1 MRITFVSLNSSEY
14 AVAFALCIL
23 LGMLAGASETP
34 DPSAVNKVFGLSMFS
49 ATPLFEEKPSPV
61 LRRLQLQQTQRGG
74 FTEVY
79 SATGGTFAGL
89 KTAEIGLTTFGGV
102 IGELSINVLNKGDFF
117 SPEGVRT
124 FAAAA
129 GVDANRHPKR
139 LEAQMQK
146 RFGQLQKE
154 ASQHLGDLLTQTFGE
169 PQRHVFKQGRRRRLL
184 RWDWRDTAFLLD
196 GVKQEYVILRVMR
209 IASAD
214 AGGKP
219 LERIHDGDIRKQL
232 LENIH
237 TADNGDVSLHNV
249 PMVDQGDKG
258 YCGVASA
265 ERVLR
270 YFSIPLDSHQLAN
283 LMETDKFGGTQLKD
297 LEVIMHQI
305 AHRHKRDFDK
315 LASGVGIRNIA
326 KYIDRGVPLMWGVYL
341 TPEFEKIVAERQ
353 ARRAK
358 ATAAKWAET
367 VSSERRKT
375 RRIKPDLGGGHLRL
389 IVGYNAETREIAF
402 SDSWNGNRFVW
413 ITAKE
418 AKRFSM
424 PAALYVLTP

>member
-1 MRITFVSLNSSEY
+1 M
-14 AVAFALCIL
+14 L
-23 LGMLAGASETP
+23 LGMLAGAAETP
-34 DPSAVNKVFGLSMFS
+34 DPGAVNKVFGLPMFS
-49 ATPLFEEKPSPV
+49 DTPLFEEKPSPV
-61 LRRLQLQQTQRGG
+61 LRRLQLRRTQRGSL
-74 FTEVY
+74 TEVY

-89 KTAEIGLTTFGGV
+89 KIAEIGLTTHGGV
-102 IGELSINVLNKGDFF
+102 IGELSVNVLNKGDFF
-117 SPEGVRT
+117 SPESVRA

-129 GVDANRHPKR
+129 GTDTGRHPGR
-139 LEAQMQK
+139 LESQMQK
-146 RFGQLQKE
+146 RFGKLQKE
-154 ASQHLGDLLTQTFGE
+154 ASQHLGNLLTQAFGE
-169 PQRHVFKQGRRRRLL
+169 PQRHVFKQDRRRRLL

-196 GVKQEYVILRVMR
+196 NVKQEYVILRVMR

-214 AGGKP
+214 AGGEP
-219 LERIHDGDIRKQL
+219 LQRIHDSDIRKQL
-232 LENIH
+232 QENIH

-297 LEVIMHQI
+297 FEVIMHQI

-315 LASGVGIRNIA
+315 FASGVGIRNVA

-341 TPEFEKIVAERQ
+341 TPEFEKIVAKRQ
-353 ARRAK
+353 PRRDQ
-358 ATAAKWAET
+358 ATAADWAET
-367 VSSERRKT
+367 VSSERRNT
-375 RRIKPDLGGGHLRL
+375 RRIKPKLNGGHLRL

-402 SDSWNGNRFVW
+402 SDSWDGNRIVW
-413 ITAKE
+413 VTAIE

-424 PAALYVLTP
+424 PAALYALTP

>member
-1 MRITFVSLNSSEY
+1 M
-14 AVAFALCIL
+14 L
-23 LGMLAGASETP
+23 LGMLAGAAETP
-34 DPSAVNKVFGLSMFS
+34 DPSAVNKAFGLPMFS
-49 ATPLFEEKPSPV
+49 DTPLFEEKPSPV
-61 LRRLQLQQTQRGG
+61 LRRLQLRQTQRSSL
-74 FTEVY
+74 TEVY

-89 KTAEIGLTTFGGV
+89 ETAEISLTTYDGV
-102 IGELSINVLNKGDFF
+102 IGELNINVLNKGDFF
-117 SPEGVRT
+117 SPQGVRA

-129 GVDANRHPKR
+129 GTDAGRHPKR
-139 LEAQMQK
+139 LEGQMQK
-146 RFGQLQKE
+146 RFGKLQKE

-169 PQRHVFKQGRRRRLL
+169 PQRRVFKQDRRRRLL

-214 AGGKP
+214 AGGEV
-219 LERIHDGDIRKQL
+219 LERINDSDIRKQL

-283 LMETDKFGGTQLKD
+283 LMATNKFGGTQLKD

-315 LASGVGIRNIA
+315 LASGVGIRNVA
-326 KYIDRGVPLMWGVYL
+326 KHIDRGVPLMWGVYL
-341 TPEFEKIVAERQ
+341 TPELEKIVAERQ

-358 ATAAKWAET
+358 ATAEKWAET
-367 VSSERRKT
+367 VNSERRNT
-375 RRIKPDLGGGHLRL
+375 RRIKPNLNGGHLRL

-402 SDSWNGNRFVW
+402 SDSWDGDRFVW

-424 PAALYVLTP
+424 PAALYALTP

>member
-1 MRITFVSLNSSEY
+1 M
-14 AVAFALCIL
+14 L
-23 LGMLAGASETP
+23 LGMLAGAAETP
-34 DPSAVNKVFGLSMFS
+34 DPSAVNKAFGLPMFS
-49 ATPLFEEKPSPV
+49 DTPLFEEKPIPV
-61 LRRLQLQQTQRGG
+61 LRRLQLRQTQRSSL
-74 FTEVY
+74 TEVY

-89 KTAEIGLTTFGGV
+89 ETAEISLTTYDGV
-102 IGELSINVLNKGDFF
+102 IGELNINVLNKGDFF
-117 SPEGVRT
+117 SPQGVRA

-129 GVDANRHPKR
+129 GTDAGRHPKR
-139 LEAQMQK
+139 LEGQMQK
-146 RFGQLQKE
+146 RFGKLQKE
-154 ASQHLGDLLTQTFGE
+154 ASQHLSNLLTQTFGE
-169 PQRHVFKQGRRRRLL
+169 PQRRVFKQDRRRRLL

-196 GVKQEYVILRVMR
+196 GVKQEYVILRMMR

-214 AGGKP
+214 AGGEV
-219 LERIHDGDIRKQL
+219 LERINDSDIRKQL

-283 LMETDKFGGTQLKD
+283 LMATNKFGGTQLKD
-297 LEVIMHQI
+297 LEVIMHQV

-315 LASGVGIRNIA
+315 LASGVGIRNVA
-326 KYIDRGVPLMWGVYL
+326 KHIDRGVPLMWGVYL
-341 TPEFEKIVAERQ
+341 TPALEKIVAERQ

-358 ATAAKWAET
+358 ATAEKWAET
-367 VSSERRKT
+367 VNSERRKT
-375 RRIKPDLGGGHLRL
+375 RRIKPNLNGGHLRL
-389 IVGYNAETREIAF
+389 IVGYNAETKEIAF
-402 SDSWNGNRFVW
+402 SDSWDGDRFVW

-424 PAALYVLTP
+424 PAALYALTP